1 MKEGT
6 GAEGRPL
13 LRPLSSP
20 PPPPPLTESPASAPP
35 SGRPARRPASRGARW
50 RRRGGRRFAEN
61 GGGRG
66 SVRRCMWPR
75 GRAVRGAAARR
86 AGRRGDAWGA
96 STPMRRKTSRARQKN
111 HARAGRVHRRL
122 SPRETAG
129 RGGARECGA
138 THHGGGG
145 AREVAWDERERGAN
159 GRSEGAGRKNNT
171 PPVGVDLPHSS
182 SPPSHASA
190 SAGSAPPVHL
200 LPPAMR
206 PTSRPPSRRLLAPPP
221 RATAAAPSPP
231 APLVVAGSI
240 NADLVLRVDRL
251 PVAGETV
258 GARSLHTFPGGKVRE
273 GGGTDDAPPALLVPA
288 FCWRAPGVIGDTER
302 ERRKETY

>member
-1 MKEGT
+1 MKDGT

-13 LRPLSSP
+13 LRPLSLLLPLLLSP
-20 PPPPPLTESPASAPP
+20 NLLLLLLRQAGVHA
-35 SGRPARRPASRGARW
+35 GLRVAA
-50 RRRGGRRFAEN
+50 RGGGGAAVGGLLRMG

-66 SVRRCMWPR
+66 SVRSGMWPR

-86 AGRRGDAWGA
+86 AARRGDAWGA

-111 HARAGRVHRRL
+111 HARAGRVHRHL

-171 PPVGVDLPHSS
+171 P
-182 SPPSHASA
+182 A
-190 SAGSAPPVHL
+190 
-200 LPPAMR
+200 
-206 PTSRPPSRRLLAPPP
+206 RR
-221 RATAAAPSPP
+221 R
-231 APLVVAGSI
+231 
-240 NADLVLRVDRL
+240 R
-251 PVAGETV
+251 
-258 GARSLHTFPGGKVRE
+258 
-273 GGGTDDAPPALLVPA
+273 PPALLLSPIPRLCVGWVSATRPPPPSRHASYRSPPFPPPPGPSPPRDRGRPPHPRPSRRGRLHQRRPRAARGPA
-288 FCWRAPGVIGDTER
+288 PCGGGDGGGALAAHVSRGQGER
-302 ERRKETY
+302 GRRKG